1 MPTTSTRLIAAVDG
15 SEDAGR
21 AASVAAGLAREM
33 KAPLT
38 LLYVFPAPGPHEF
51 VSLDSVTGALSEP
64 ATLSPQAI
72 AEASRKAAETVF
84 AAARKTIGDGIEIEE
99 RVAAGAV
106 VPEIGKVAE
115 ELKPAI
121 VVVGRRGLG
130 RLGEFLLGS
139 VSNKLVHQHAFPV
152 LVV

>member
-1 MPTTSTRLIAAVDG
+1 MPYHPTRLIAAVDG
-15 SEDAGR
+15 SEDASR
-21 AASVAAGLAREM
+21 AAAMAAGLAKEM
-33 KAPLT
+33 NRPLT

-51 VSLDSVTGALSEP
+51 VSLDSVTGALTDP
-64 ATLSPQAI
+64 AALSPQGLE
-72 AEASRKAAETVF
+72 EASRKAAATVF
-84 AAARKTIGDGIEIEE
+84 AAARKAIGDSVDVEE
-99 RVAAGAV
+99 RIATGPV
-106 VPEIGKVAE
+106 VPEILKAAE
-115 ELKPAI
+115 ALKPAL

>member
-1 MPTTSTRLIAAVDG
+1 MPTQTTRIIAAVDG
-15 SEDAGR
+15 SEDASR
-21 AASVAAGLAREM
+21 AAAVAAGLAREM
-33 KAPLT
+33 KRPLT

-64 ATLSPQAI
+64 AVLSPQGLE
-72 AEASRKAAETVF
+72 EASRKAAEKVF
-84 AAARKTIGDGIEIEE
+84 AAARKAIGDGVEIEE
-99 RVAAGAV
+99 RVVHGAV
-106 VPEIGKVAE
+106 VPEIGQVAE
-115 ELKPAI
+115 GLKPAI

>member
-1 MPTTSTRLIAAVDG
+1 MPTQTTRIIAAVDG

-21 AASVAAGLAREM
+21 AAAVAAGLAKEM
-33 KAPLT
+33 NRPLT

-64 ATLSPQAI
+64 AALSPQRLE
-72 AEASRKAAETVF
+72 EASRKAAEKVF
-84 AAARKTIGDGIEIEE
+84 AAARKAIGDGVEIEE
-99 RVAAGAV
+99 RIVSGAV
-106 VPEIGKVAE
+106 VPQIGKVAE
-115 ELKPAI
+115 DLKPAI

>member
-1 MPTTSTRLIAAVDG
+1 MPSDRTRIIAAVDG

-21 AASVAAGLAREM
+21 AAAVAAGLAREM
-33 KAPLT
+33 NRPLT

-51 VSLDSVTGALSEP
+51 VSLDSVAGALAEP
-64 ATLSPQAI
+64 ATLSPQAL

-84 AAARKTIGDGIEIEE
+84 AAARKAIGDGVEIEE
-99 RVAAGAV
+99 RIATGPI
-106 VPEIGKVAE
+106 VPEIGKAAE
-115 ELKPAI
+115 ALKPAI